1 MPPTFQEHILAAHQ
15 DELLRFIVRKVNCP
29 ETAQDIFQDTYI
41 RYTNYPEKSRI
52 ENHRA
57 FIFRIAANLVTDYE
71 RKNRVRERFIG
82 IEELEI
88 DSFPQGDNFQ
98 PEQLLSTQ
106 ERLELM
112 AHTVEGLPSRC
123 REVFILRRVEGLSH
137 AEIAKRL
144 DISPRMVEKH
154 LHRALLAL
162 QNALDEREE

>member
-1 MPPTFQEHILAAHQ
+1 EHILDDHQ

-29 ETAQDIFQDTYI
+29 DTAQDIFQDTYI
-41 RYTNYPEKSRI
+41 RYTNYPEKNQI

-57 FIFRIAANLVTDYE
+57 FIFRIAANLVADYE
-71 RKNRVRERFIG
+71 RRNRVRERFIG
-82 IEELEI
+82 VEEVEI
-88 DSFPQGDNFQ
+88 DTFPQADSFQ

-112 AHTVEGLPSRC
+112 ANTVEGLPPRC

-137 AEIAKRL
+137 AQISKQL

-154 LHRALLAL
+154 LHKALMAL
-162 QNALDEREE
+162 QTVLDEHE

>member
-1 MPPTFQEHILAAHQ
+1 MSPTFQEHILGAHQ

-29 ETAQDIFQDTYI
+29 DTAQDIFQDTYV
-41 RYTNYPEKSRI
+41 RYTNYPEKNRI

-71 RKNRVRERFIG
+71 RKNRVRERFSG
-82 IEELEI
+82 LEEVEI

-98 PEQLLSTQ
+98 PEQLLSAQ

-112 AHTVEGLPSRC
+112 AHTVEGLPPRC
-123 REVFILRRVEGLSH
+123 RDVFVLRRVEGLSH
-137 AEIAKRL
+137 AQIAKRL

-154 LHRALLAL
+154 LHKALVAL
-162 QNALDEREE
+162 QTVLDELE